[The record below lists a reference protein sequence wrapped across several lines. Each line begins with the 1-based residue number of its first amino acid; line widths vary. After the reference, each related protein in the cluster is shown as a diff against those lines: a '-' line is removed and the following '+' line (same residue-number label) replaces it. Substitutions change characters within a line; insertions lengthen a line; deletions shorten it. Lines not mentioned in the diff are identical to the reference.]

1 MLDFIKSRCYNKDR
15 KLRNEVQKMLKN
27 EFKLTA
33 DYVGIDDND
42 EIFSLFYTLVE
53 DGSFEKLGNE
63 LNRAGELEY
72 SAENGYDPD
81 EVEDWFFDNSEITEW
96 GAVAKELYN
105 PTISKKDIEVECT
118 ETRVAVVNGFKFTV
132 SVTDSK
138 DEMFRNKEAKKL
150 LKNDGVA
157 ND

>member
-1 MLDFIKSRCYNKDR
+1 MNK
-15 KLRNEVQKMLKN
+15 K

-53 DGSFEKLGNE
+53 DESFEKLGNE
-63 LNRAGELEY
+63 LDKAGCLDF
-72 SAENGYDPD
+72 SDENGYDPD

-96 GAVAKELYN
+96 GAVAEEFYN

-118 ETRVAVVNGFKFTV
+118 ETRTAFVGDLKFTV

-138 DEMFRNKEAKKL
+138 AEMYRNKEAKKL
-150 LKNDGVA
+150 LKK
-157 ND
+157 